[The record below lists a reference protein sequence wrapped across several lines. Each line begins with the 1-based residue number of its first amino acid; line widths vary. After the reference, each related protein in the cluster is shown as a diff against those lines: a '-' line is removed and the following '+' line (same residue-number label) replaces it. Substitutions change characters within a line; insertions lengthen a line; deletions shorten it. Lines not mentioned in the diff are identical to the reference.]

1 LEILAVINYSK
12 VKRNKF
18 SGAICGCLL
27 SVIMM
32 LPLSGCGGGSDQTY
46 TISGRITSAG
56 SPLAGVTVIL
66 AGDTSMIVTTDA
78 NGNYTFSGVPGGTF
92 TVTPSLAGSP
102 FRPLFRNVWLD
113 GIDGA
118 GFDFVVHGLGRM
130 ATANHTIY
138 VKDDGTV
145 WAWGNNNNGQLGDGS
160 ATSKNTPVQ
169 VSGLSGMTAVAAGSG
184 HTVALKNDGTVWAWG
199 NNSNGQL
206 GDGSAASKNTPVQ
219 VNGLSS
225 MTAVAAG
232 SGHTVA
238 MKNDGTVWAWGNN
251 SNGQLGDG
259 SAASKNTP
267 VQVSGL
273 YSMTAVAAGSGH
285 TVALKNDGTVWAW
298 GNNSTGQLGNGNFTP
313 SNPTPAQVSGLSGMS
328 SGVVIAVAAG
338 YDHTV
343 ALKNDG
349 TVWAWGNNA
358 TGQLGNGNITPSNT
372 PVQVSG
378 LSGVTAVAAGFGH
391 TVALKSDG
399 TVRTWGNNTKGQLG
413 NGLTNGTTIDSAIP
427 VVVSG
432 MVGVTDIAA
441 GYEGSVVLKGA
452 FKGDGTVWAWGSN
465 SNGQLGNGLAV
476 DSAIPVQANMP

>member
-1 LEILAVINYSK
+1 MINYSK

-130 ATANHTIY
+130 ATATHTIY

-160 ATSKNTPVQ
+160 AT
-169 VSGLSGMTAVAAGSG
+169 
-184 HTVALKNDGTVWAWG
+184 
-199 NNSNGQL
+199 
-206 GDGSAASKNTPVQ
+206 
-219 VNGLSS
+219 
-225 MTAVAAG
+225 
-232 SGHTVA
+232 
-238 MKNDGTVWAWGNN
+238 
-251 SNGQLGDG
+251 
-259 SAASKNTP
+259 SKNTP

>member
-1 LEILAVINYSK
+1 MINYSK

-130 ATANHTIY
+130 ATATHTIY

-145 WAWGNNNNGQLGDGS
+145 WAWGNNN
-160 ATSKNTPVQ
+160 
-169 VSGLSGMTAVAAGSG
+169 
-184 HTVALKNDGTVWAWG
+184 
-199 NNSNGQL
+199 
-206 GDGSAASKNTPVQ
+206 
-219 VNGLSS
+219 
-225 MTAVAAG
+225 
-232 SGHTVA
+232 
-238 MKNDGTVWAWGNN
+238 
-251 SNGQLGDG
+251 NGQLGDG

-285 TVALKNDGTVWAW
+285 IVALKNDGTVWAW

>member
-1 LEILAVINYSK
+1 MINYSK

-130 ATANHTIY
+130 ATATHTIY

-184 HTVALKNDGTVWAWG
+184 HTVAL
-199 NNSNGQL
+199 
-206 GDGSAASKNTPVQ
+206 
-219 VNGLSS
+219 
-225 MTAVAAG
+225 
-232 SGHTVA
+232 
-238 MKNDGTVWAWGNN
+238 KNDGTVWAWGNN

>member
-1 LEILAVINYSK
+1 VINYSK

-130 ATANHTIY
+130 ATATHTIY

-184 HTVALKNDGTVWAWG
+184 HTVAL
-199 NNSNGQL
+199 
-206 GDGSAASKNTPVQ
+206 
-219 VNGLSS
+219 
-225 MTAVAAG
+225 
-232 SGHTVA
+232 
-238 MKNDGTVWAWGNN
+238 KNDGTVWAWGNN

>member
-1 LEILAVINYSK
+1 MINYSK

-130 ATANHTIY
+130 ATATHTIY

-199 NNSNGQL
+199 
-206 GDGSAASKNTPVQ
+206 
-219 VNGLSS
+219 
-225 MTAVAAG
+225 
-232 SGHTVA
+232 
-238 MKNDGTVWAWGNN
+238 
-251 SNGQLGDG
+251 
-259 SAASKNTP
+259 
-267 VQVSGL
+267 
-273 YSMTAVAAGSGH
+273 
-285 TVALKNDGTVWAW
+285 
-298 GNNSTGQLGNGNFTP
+298 
-313 SNPTPAQVSGLSGMS
+313 
-328 SGVVIAVAAG
+328 
-338 YDHTV
+338 
-343 ALKNDG
+343 
-349 TVWAWGNNA
+349 
-358 TGQLGNGNITPSNT
+358 
-372 PVQVSG
+372 
-378 LSGVTAVAAGFGH
+378 
-391 TVALKSDG
+391 
-399 TVRTWGNNTKGQLG
+399 
-413 NGLTNGTTIDSAIP
+413 
-427 VVVSG
+427 
-432 MVGVTDIAA
+432 
-441 GYEGSVVLKGA
+441 
-452 FKGDGTVWAWGSN
+452 
-465 SNGQLGNGLAV
+465 
-476 DSAIPVQANMP
+476 

>member
-1 LEILAVINYSK
+1 MKKYFVLIVISFFISQIGYTQLGWIK
-12 VKRNKF
+12 
-18 SGAICGCLL
+18 IE
-27 SVIMM
+27 
-32 LPLSGCGGGSDQTY
+32 CGGEFSIALRSDSTLW
-46 TISGRITSAG
+46 SWGF
-56 SPLAGVTVIL
+56 
-66 AGDTSMIVTTDA
+66 
-78 NGNYTFSGVPGGTF
+78 NG
-92 TVTPSLAGSP
+92 
-102 FRPLFRNVWLD
+102 
-113 GIDGA
+113 
-118 GFDFVVHGLGRM
+118 
-130 ATANHTIY
+130 
-138 VKDDGTV
+138 
-145 WAWGNNNNGQLGDGS
+145 NGQLGINNTLTQMTPIKVDSTHNWKDIS
-160 ATSKNTPVQ
+160 AGAFHCLAIKS
-169 VSGLSGMTAVAAGSG
+169 
-184 HTVALKNDGTVWAWG
+184 DGTMWSWG
-199 NNSNGQL
+199 LNSN
-206 GDGSAASKNTPVQ
+206 
-219 VNGLSS
+219 
-225 MTAVAAG
+225 
-232 SGHTVA
+232 
-238 MKNDGTVWAWGNN
+238 
-251 SNGQLGDG
+251 
-259 SAASKNTP
+259 
-267 VQVSGL
+267 
-273 YSMTAVAAGSGH
+273 
-285 TVALKNDGTVWAW
+285 
-298 GNNSTGQLGNGNFTP
+298 GQLGNGNFTP

>member
-1 LEILAVINYSK
+1 MINYSK

-145 WAWGNNNNGQLGDGS
+145 WAWGNNN
-160 ATSKNTPVQ
+160 
-169 VSGLSGMTAVAAGSG
+169 
-184 HTVALKNDGTVWAWG
+184 
-199 NNSNGQL
+199 
-206 GDGSAASKNTPVQ
+206 
-219 VNGLSS
+219 
-225 MTAVAAG
+225 
-232 SGHTVA
+232 
-238 MKNDGTVWAWGNN
+238 
-251 SNGQLGDG
+251 NGQLGDG